1 MRTPM
6 LLVLLASICAS
17 TANAQVSRRAADST
31 SILHAVAEWD
41 TAWQTLDAPLAARRY
56 ASDADWTN
64 AFGMRRVGRDSIE
77 ALLATV
83 FKLPFVTAG
92 ATTYEYHDLRLLGE
106 GVAILR
112 SRAVRTGQQLPDGTV
127 EAPRRI
133 NHLRVFVRKDG
144 RWEIVSHL
152 IGDERTPGSAR

>member
-1 MRTPM
+1 
-6 LLVLLASICAS
+6 
-17 TANAQVSRRAADST
+17 
-31 SILHAVAEWD
+31 
-41 TAWQTLDAPLAARRY
+41 
-56 ASDADWTN
+56 
-64 AFGMRRVGRDSIE
+64 MRRVGRDSIE
-77 ALLATV
+77 ALLTTV

-92 ATTYEYHDLRLLGE
+92 VTTYEYHDLRLVGA

-133 NHLRVFVRKDG
+133 NHLRVFVRQDG

-152 IGDERTPGSAR
+152 IGDERTPGRAR